1 MNTTPRRLPFHPLAL
16 VATALLAGCPDREI
30 TEQPPRPS
38 RQTSTVVEIDQDR
51 DIDILFVIDNS
62 NSMADEQQQLT
73 ANFPKFME
81 VLGGVEGGLPNVH
94 IGVVSSNVGAG
105 GYAWNSS
112 CAGTGDHGLLQATAR
127 GACSPPSGRFIED
140 VLLDDGTRQRNYP
153 FASQTL
159 ERTFECIAS
168 LGTGGCGFEHHM
180 ESMRQ
185 ALDGTNPENT
195 GFLRPEALL
204 AVVFIADEDDCSAAD
219 GAMFD
224 DTAALDN
231 ATSKLGPRGL
241 RCTEWAVDCD
251 GANLPREAASYADCR
266 PRADSPYFTHP
277 KEYADFLRSLKPDH
291 PERIILA
298 GIVGPTTPFAI
309 TDNHTN
315 DPNKLHL
322 GASCGDD
329 STTGGDGAVPAIR
342 FRALFD
348 EFEGSVTAR
357 ICDAS
362 LSPAL
367 ATIASQIALQLPSP
381 CLPADV
387 DMTDLYV
394 DRPGLQPE
402 CVVAQTLANGED
414 HAVPRCKMRDQDGL
428 SEVDPAA
435 SAALCWYIGQDDEA
449 CRAPAYSGYTLKI
462 HRTEALPDGAR
473 VDVNCVGI

>member
-1 MNTTPRRLPFHPLAL
+1 
-16 VATALLAGCPDREI
+16 
-30 TEQPPRPS
+30 
-38 RQTSTVVEIDQDR
+38 
-51 DIDILFVIDNS
+51 
-62 NSMADEQQQLT
+62 
-73 ANFPKFME
+73 
-81 VLGGVEGGLPNVH
+81 
-94 IGVVSSNVGAG
+94 
-105 GYAWNSS
+105 
-112 CAGTGDHGLLQATAR
+112 
-127 GACSPPSGRFIED
+127 
-140 VLLDDGTRQRNYP
+140 
-153 FASQTL
+153 
-159 ERTFECIAS
+159 
-168 LGTGGCGFEHHM
+168 
-180 ESMRQ
+180 MRQ
-185 ALDGTNPENT
+185 ALDCTNPENT
-195 GFLRPEALL
+195 GFLRTEAIL

-241 RCTEWAVDCD
+241 RCTEWAVDCN
-251 GANLPREAASYADCR
+251 GAHLPREAASYADCR
-266 PRADSPYFTHP
+266 PREDSPYFTHP
-277 KEYADFLRSLKPDH
+277 KEYADFLRTLKPDH
-291 PERIILA
+291 PERIVLA

-322 GASCGDD
+322 GASCGED

-348 EFEGSVTAR
+348 EFPNSVTAR

-367 ATIASQIALQLPSP
+367 AQIADLIRDQLPNR
-381 CLPADV
+381 CLGDDV
-387 DMTDLYV
+387 DMTDLFE

-414 HAVPRCKMRDQDGL
+414 HAVPRCKMRDLPGV

-435 SAALCWYIGQDDEA
+435 SAALCWFVGQNEDTCNADGQN
-449 CRAPAYSGYTLKI
+449 GYTLQI